1 MLKYILYGQKR
12 FGNRLNKIPDSMFT
26 LSSPILAIVD
36 VIESRR
42 PSSLA

>member
-1 MLKYILYGQKR
+1 MVKAFRMIIIRQ
-12 FGNRLNKIPDSMFT
+12 NKIPDSMFT